1 MANPDSKLPF
11 LEIIEWVE
19 ENPNLLM
26 RKICDSDKEI
36 KNGAKL
42 IVRESQKAMFLNEG
56 TIADIFEAGTH
67 TLKTQNIP
75 VLSKLKG
82 WKYGFESPFKADIY
96 YFSVTQFVNLKWG
109 TPAPILMRDSQFGQ
123 VRIKAFGS
131 YNVRIKDIAK
141 FFKEYAGTFPILTI
155 FELENQ
161 LRDFIAPKFGE
172 VIAQSGISVLDLAGN
187 MTELSAKIRPLIT
200 PYFENLGVEV
210 TEFAVSSVTL
220 PTEVTK
226 HFDDVTSMNMV
237 GDMNRYTQFQTA
249 KAIGEE
255 GNPLQNNVQQGTA
268 MGMML
273 GAMQQQ
279 MQNSNSSQNQS
290 NAPTDDVASRL
301 QKLKTLF
308 ENGLI
313 DEEEF
318 KAKKAEIIAEL

>member
-1 MANPDSKLPF
+1 MASPDSKLPF

-42 IVRESQKAMFLNEG
+42 VVRESQKAMFLNEG
-56 TIADIFEAGTH
+56 TIADVFEAGTH

-82 WKYGFESPFKADIY
+82 WKYGFESPFKADVY

-279 MQNSNSSQNQS
+279 MQNPNPSQNQP
-290 NAPTDDVASRL
+290 NTTTDDLASRL

-308 ENGLI
+308 DNGLI

>member
-1 MANPDSKLPF
+1 MASPDSKLPF

-42 IVRESQKAMFLNEG
+42 VVRESQKAMFLNEG
-56 TIADIFEAGTH
+56 TIADVFEAGTH

-82 WKYGFESPFKADIY
+82 WKYGFESPFKADVY

-279 MQNSNSSQNQS
+279 IQNPNPSQNQTNTS
-290 NAPTDDVASRL
+290 TDDLASRL

-308 ENGLI
+308 DNGLI

-318 KAKKAEIIAEL
+318 KEKKAEIIAEL

>member
-42 IVRESQKAMFLNEG
+42 VVRESQKAMFLNEG
-56 TIADIFEAGTH
+56 TIADVFEAGTH

-82 WKYGFESPFKADIY
+82 WKYGFESPFKADVY

-210 TEFAVSSVTL
+210 TEFAISSVTL

-279 MQNSNSSQNQS
+279 MQNPNPSQNQP
-290 NAPTDDVASRL
+290 NTPTDNLASRL

-308 ENGLI
+308 DNGLI